1 MTKQKFGLT
10 IKKEEDF
17 SEWYVQ
23 VITKGEMLDYY
34 EIKGCYVMRPQG
46 QFVWRCIQKWFT
58 ERIEALGV
66 QECYF
71 PMLIPKSM
79 LEREKS
85 HIENFSPE
93 VAWITKCGD
102 EVLEDPVAVRPTSET
117 IMYPSFAKWIR
128 SHRDLPL
135 KLNQWCSVLRW
146 ELHGTLPFIRG
157 KEFLWQEGHTA
168 FLTKEESDEEVL
180 AILDLYSRVYAEL
193 LAVPVIKGRK
203 SESEKFGGADYTTS
217 IEAFVPGSGRGV
229 QAGTSHS
236 LGQNFSKMFNI
247 KVDTEE
253 GSENSS
259 FVYQNSWGIT
269 TRSIGIATMIHSD
282 NLGLVLPPRVAM
294 VQIVIVP
301 CGVTTSSSK
310 DDVVRLQAYIEGIC
324 AQLRGCGVRL
334 HVDDRSNVTVGF
346 KFNHWEIRGVPL
358 RLEVGFKDMASSEAC
373 LVRRDTQAK
382 RQVSC
387 EGIGRTVVQEIDAM
401 HGDMLAKATA
411 ERDSRISHATSFE
424 EFMCA
429 LDNKNIIMAPW
440 CGVSECEADIKSR
453 STKFGPGGA
462 VVSTGAKT
470 LCIPYESRPCEGAR
484 CIGCS
489 KPATHHTLFG
499 RSY

>member
-10 IKKEEDF
+10 TKREEDF

-23 VITKGEMLDYY
+23 VITKGELLDYY

-46 QFVWRCIQKWFT
+46 QFVWKCIQKWFT
-58 ERIEALGV
+58 EKIEEMGV

-79 LEREKS
+79 LEKEKS

-93 VAWITKCGD
+93 VAWITKCGN
-102 EVLEDPVAVRPTSET
+102 EVLEDPVAIRPTSET
-117 IMYPSFAKWIR
+117 IIYPSFSKWIR

-135 KLNQWCSVLRW
+135 KINQWCSVLRW

-168 FLTKEESDEEVL
+168 FLTKEESDKEVF
-180 AILDLYSRVYAEL
+180 AILDLYSRIYSEL

-203 SESEKFGGADYTTS
+203 TESEKFGGADYTTS
-217 IEAFVPGSGRGV
+217 IEAFIPGTGRGV
-229 QAGTSHS
+229 QAATSHS
-236 LGQNFSKMFNI
+236 LGQNFSRMFDV
-247 KVDTEE
+247 KADTEE

-269 TRSIGIATMIHSD
+269 TRSIGIAVMIHSD

-294 VQIVIVP
+294 TQVVIVP
-301 CGVTTSSSK
+301 CGITSSSSK
-310 DDVVRLQAYIEGIC
+310 DDTERLKVYIDKIQG
-324 AQLRGCGVRL
+324 QLRSSGIRV
-334 HVDDRSNVTVGF
+334 HVDDRSNVTAGF

-358 RLEVGFKDMASSEAC
+358 RLEVGFKDMANSEAC
-373 LVRRDTQAK
+373 LVRRDTRAK
-382 RQVSC
+382 RQISV
-387 EGIGRTVVQEIDAM
+387 EGIGQTIEEEINTM
-401 HGDMLAKATA
+401 HADMLAKATV
-411 ERDSRISHATSFE
+411 ERDSRISYVKDFE
-424 EFMCA
+424 EFISA

-440 CGVSECEADIKSR
+440 CGVDECEATIKSR
-453 STKFGPGGA
+453 STKFGPNGG

-470 LCIPYESRPCEGAR
+470 LCIPYN
-484 CIGCS
+484 S
-489 KPATHHTLFG
+489 KPCNGLECINCGRQAIHYTLFG
-499 RSY
+499 RCY

>member
-10 IKKEEDF
+10 AKKEEDF

-23 VITKGEMLDYY
+23 VITKGEMIDYY

-46 QFVWRCIQKWFT
+46 QFVWKCIQKWFT
-58 ERIEALGV
+58 EKIEELGV

-71 PMLIPKSM
+71 PMLVPKST
-79 LEREKS
+79 LEKEKN
-85 HIENFSPE
+85 HVENFSPE
-93 VAWITKCGD
+93 VAWITKCGN
-102 EVLEDPVAVRPTSET
+102 EVLGDPVAVRPTSET
-117 IMYPSFAKWIR
+117 IIYPSFSKWIR

-135 KLNQWCSVLRW
+135 KINQWCSVLRW

-168 FLTKEESDEEVL
+168 FLTKEESDVEVF
-180 AILDLYSRVYAEL
+180 AILDLYSRIYSEL

-217 IEAFVPGSGRGV
+217 IEAFIPGSGRGI

-236 LGQNFSKMFNI
+236 LGQNFSKMFDI

-259 FVYQNSWGIT
+259 FVYQNSWGLT
-269 TRSIGIATMIHSD
+269 TRSIGIAIMIHSD

-294 VQIVIVP
+294 IQVVVIP
-301 CGVTTSSSK
+301 CGITASSSEE
-310 DDVVRLQAYIEGIC
+310 DVESLRTYISKIH
-324 AQLRGCGVRL
+324 AQLKNFVRV
-334 HVDDRSNVTVGF
+334 HVDDRNNVTVGF

-358 RLEVGFKDMASSEAC
+358 RLEVGFKDMANSEAC
-373 LVRRDTQAK
+373 LVRRDTRAK
-382 RQVSC
+382 KQVSV
-387 EGIGRTVVQEIDAM
+387 EDIGQTVMEEIDTM
-401 HGDMLAKATA
+401 HNDMLSRATT
-411 ERDSRISHATSFE
+411 ERDRRISYVRSFE
-424 EFMCA
+424 EFMSS
-429 LDNKNIIMAPW
+429 LENKKMIMAPW
-440 CGVSECEADIKSR
+440 CGVDKCEANIKSKT
-453 STKFGPGGA
+453 TKFGPNGN

-470 LCIPYESRPCEGAR
+470 LCIPYEAKSCNGME
-484 CIGCS
+484 CINCNQ
-489 KPATHHTLFG
+489 KAIHYALFG